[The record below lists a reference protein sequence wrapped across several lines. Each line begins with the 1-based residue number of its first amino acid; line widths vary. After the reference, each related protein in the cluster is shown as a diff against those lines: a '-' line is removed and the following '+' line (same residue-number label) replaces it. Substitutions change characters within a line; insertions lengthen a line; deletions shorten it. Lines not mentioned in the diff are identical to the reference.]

1 MEISKLLIY
10 LADRSSRLFFIFDMK
25 KDGFVYMNPSCQ
37 NFFGLESIDV
47 RSKHLL
53 HMVHP
58 EDRHYVLFKL
68 KECNEGNAVSDVE
81 CRIQRGEEERWLNT
95 TPHLINEDGQHLLIG
110 TAEDITAYKENE
122 ETLNSHNAKKNAIL
136 NILAHDLAGPIG
148 TIRNI
153 SDMLGKDARRF
164 DDPAINRYI
173 ALIDKITKKSLKL
186 IRDFLNQEF
195 LESAGV
201 QLVKKRVELV
211 YKISQATQEYFEMQD
226 GLQVAFSCH
235 SNKERIFVEID
246 EDKFMQVINNLIS
259 NSLKFTPK
267 KGNIDIYI
275 EDQKKNILVT
285 VSDNGIGIPKKYHQT
300 LFEKF
305 TEARRSGLNGEQSTG
320 LGMSIIKTIVEWH
333 KGKIWFESE
342 EDKGT
347 KFYIELPKA

>member
-1 MEISKLLIY
+1 MKQ
-10 LADRSSRLFFIFDMK
+10 DRFI
-25 KDGFVYMNPSCQ
+25 YMNASCL
-37 NFFGLESIDV
+37 NFFGLESIEIK
-47 RSKHLL
+47 SKFLL

-58 EDRHYVLFKL
+58 EDRRYVLFKL
-68 KECNEGNAVSDVE
+68 KQCNEGIAVSDVE
-81 CRIQRGEEERWLNT
+81 CRIQRGKNERWLNT

-110 TAEDITAYKENE
+110 TAEDITSYKANE
-122 ETLNSHNAKKNAIL
+122 ETLNNHNNKKNSIL

-148 TIRNI
+148 TIGNI
-153 SDMLGKDARRF
+153 SDMLARGARKFEDASL
-164 DDPAINRYI
+164 NRYI
-173 ALIDKITKKSLKL
+173 ALIDRITKKSLKL

-201 QLVKKRVELV
+201 QLIKKRVELV
-211 YKISQATQEYFEMQD
+211 NKISQATQEYFDMQD

-235 SNKERIFVEID
+235 ANKERIFAEID

-267 KGNIDIYI
+267 KGTISIYI
-275 EDQKKNILVT
+275 QENKKQVLIT
-285 VSDNGIGIPKKYHQT
+285 VSDNGIGIPQKYHAT

-305 TEARRSGLNGEQSTG
+305 TDARRNGLNGEQSTG

-342 EDKGT
+342 ESKGT
-347 KFYIELPKA
+347 KFYIELPKV